1 MKKLLL
7 LTSLTLLAGVAY
19 AEKPAMDAHTADSMT
34 TQTKSVRYTCQGKR
48 QLTITYGFDKDEA
61 ATFAEAK
68 LNGKKR
74 FMPIN
79 RNLSDEV
86 STVFG
91 DENNF
96 SLNAERLDLS
106 TFRKVRLT
114 GITAPDGAFTH
125 KDCAPMKARKKKK

>member
-7 LTSLTLLAGVAY
+7 ITSLTLLAGGAH
-19 AEKPAMDAHTADSMT
+19 AEKAAMDAHTADSMT
-34 TQTKSVRYTCQGKR
+34 VQTKSVHYTCQGKR
-48 QLTITYGFDKDEA
+48 RLTIQYGFDKHEA
-61 ATFAEAK
+61 ATFAEAS

-106 TFRKVRLT
+106 TYRKASLV

-125 KDCAPMKARKKKK
+125 KDCTPMKAGKK